1 MLTIEHI
8 IRKLINIEDN
18 LYLNNRSINDNIHV
32 TFKIHFSLMI
42 SHIQTFNE
50 IKGKYI
56 YLKSFLSNVFYTD
69 EIKEQFV
76 NYFYKIQKVNMGF
89 KKIAYLYKYNKSKI
103 VVDTDME
110 LNVLTINSKNVICIY
125 QLNNRYLFNI
135 KDVIKH
141 LHTSLTNSDTFFAM
155 PIALKNPYNNIP
167 FNKSTLYNIYFFIK
181 FNTNIYSELLFK
193 YFNVNFNLK
202 SFLYKYEYLLREY
215 AIENFVK
222 NSPKNILYDE
232 ILTMLEDYNSQYT
245 DDKYKILID
254 HDFPRDILIKIMKP
268 YLLYYYIG
276 RLSMI
281 PNNKYDANF
290 ILGVKLNSF
299 QQHNPQFGRKYIKIL
314 YSNTGEP
321 PSRYV
326 SAYTYNDRHIMFEP
340 VNQNF
345 LSDHLNINPPEQIIG
360 IENLPTT

>member
-125 QLNNRYLFNI
+125 QLNNRYLF
-135 KDVIKH
+135 
-141 LHTSLTNSDTFFAM
+141 
-155 PIALKNPYNNIP
+155 
-167 FNKSTLYNIYFFIK
+167 
-181 FNTNIYSELLFK
+181 FK
-193 YFNVNFNLK
+193 K
-202 SFLYKYEYLLREY
+202 
-215 AIENFVK
+215 
-222 NSPKNILYDE
+222 
-232 ILTMLEDYNSQYT
+232 
-245 DDKYKILID
+245 
-254 HDFPRDILIKIMKP
+254 
-268 YLLYYYIG
+268 
-276 RLSMI
+276 
-281 PNNKYDANF
+281 
-290 ILGVKLNSF
+290 
-299 QQHNPQFGRKYIKIL
+299 
-314 YSNTGEP
+314 
-321 PSRYV
+321 
-326 SAYTYNDRHIMFEP
+326 
-340 VNQNF
+340 
-345 LSDHLNINPPEQIIG
+345 
-360 IENLPTT
+360 